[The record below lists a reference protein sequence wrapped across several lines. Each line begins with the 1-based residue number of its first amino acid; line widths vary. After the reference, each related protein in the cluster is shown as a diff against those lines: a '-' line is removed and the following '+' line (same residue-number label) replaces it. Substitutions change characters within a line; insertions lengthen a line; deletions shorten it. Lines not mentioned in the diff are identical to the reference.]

1 VTSKTSKTSRLVLG
15 AAGLATIALVSST
28 QALDRSVVGR
38 TAMVSAGHP
47 AAVMAGLK
55 VLNAGGTACDAA
67 IAASAA
73 LSVTMVDMMGPLG
86 SGYAVIWNAGTKD
99 VSTIDFNGVAP
110 ARTDPALYTM
120 EKKRRGI
127 LAPTVPG
134 ALMGWEAVH
143 RKCGTQPWAD
153 LWQDAIDL
161 AESGRPVDPESATLF
176 KRFMP
181 ELGTSPTW
189 AREFTANGQP
199 LPDGYLHKRPDLA
212 RTYRQFAAGG
222 AQALYKGPVGDQLVA
237 FMQQSGGLITKDDLA
252 KYNVRWAKPIES
264 SYRGHHIYGAPPSSS
279 AITWMEILNFLEGF
293 DLKGLGH
300 NSADYLRVFV
310 EATKHA
316 YLDGYRYNGD
326 PAMVNVP
333 VERLL
338 SKAYAREVQQK
349 IKDTTNWDV
358 KPATTAMIL
367 APQTTATSHMS
378 IVDRWGNAVAMTN
391 TLGNLFGAGV
401 VVDGTGLLLSNGMD
415 WFDIDQN
422 IWTGERPGA
431 LGMAPGKRS
440 RWTLSPGIVMKN
452 GKPFIV
458 VGGAGAETTMWGIAQ
473 PLVNI
478 IDFAMDAQ
486 TALDAP
492 RFGWGDMAHYGGGTE
507 VNLHLGIADDVRAR
521 FKSWGYAVAEPGKGR
536 ATSRGATN
544 LIVID
549 PQSGA
554 YWGGA
559 APNARDFVAGF

>member
-1 VTSKTSKTSRLVLG
+1 MTSRTSRVWRG
-15 AAGLATIALVSST
+15 VAGVGVVVALAPAPE
-28 QALDRSVVGR
+28 ALDRAVVGR
-38 TAMVSAGHP
+38 SAMVSAGHP

-67 IAASAA
+67 VAASAV

-86 SGYAVIWNAGTKD
+86 SGYAVIWSADAKTA
-99 VSTIDFNGVAP
+99 SAIDFNGVAP
-110 ARTDPALYTM
+110 AATDPALYTM

-134 ALMGWEAVH
+134 ALKGWEAVH
-143 RKCGTQPWAD
+143 QKCGTKPWVE
-153 LWQDAIDL
+153 LWRDAIDL
-161 AESGRPVDPESATLF
+161 AEFGRPVDPESAAIF

-181 ELGTSPTW
+181 ELAGSPTW
-189 AREFTANGQP
+189 VREFTINGQP
-199 LPDGYLHKRPDLA
+199 LPGGYLHKRPDVA
-212 RTYRQFAAGG
+212 RTYRQFAERGSE
-222 AQALYKGPVGDQLVA
+222 ALYKGAVGDRLVA
-237 FMQQSGGLITKDDLA
+237 FMRKSGGLITKDDLA
-252 KYNVRWAKPIES
+252 SYSVRWGMPIES
-264 SYRGHHIYGAPPSSS
+264 SYRGLQIYGAPPSSS
-279 AITWMEILNFLEGF
+279 AITWMEILNFVDGF
-293 DLKGLGH
+293 DLRALGH
-300 NSADYLRVFV
+300 NSAEYLRVFV

-326 PAMVNVP
+326 PAFVKVP

-338 SKAYAREVQQK
+338 SKAYAKEVQQR
-349 IKDTTNWDV
+349 IRETTRWDV
-358 KPATTAMIL
+358 TPSTAAMAV

-391 TLGNLFGAGV
+391 TLGALFGAGV
-401 VVDGTGLLLSNGMD
+401 VVDGTGLLMSNGMD
-415 WFDIDQN
+415 WFDIDHN
-422 IWTGERPGA
+422 IWTGERPGS
-431 LGMAPGKRS
+431 LGMAPGRRN
-440 RWTLSPGIVMKN
+440 RWTLSPGIVMKS

-478 IDFAMDAQ
+478 IDFGLDAQ
-486 TALDAP
+486 AALDAP

-507 VNLHLGIADDVRAR
+507 VKLDEGIGEDVRVR
-521 FKSWGYAVAEPGKGR
+521 FKSWGYAVPDLGKSR

-559 APNARDFVAGF
+559 APNGRDFVAGY